1 MSAGFEPE
9 ADVVANLIVGEM
21 EVNWHQA
28 LALTLVLRR
37 PAAGW
42 LQRLIFPGRKV

>member
-1 MSAGFEPE
+1 MSVRFEPE

-21 EVNWHQA
+21 EVNRHQP
-28 LALTLVLRR
+28 LALTSVLRR

-42 LQRLIFPGRKV
+42 LQRLLFLGRKV